1 MQKILAGIQLQVH
14 GKNILMNK
22 PKILFVFDNP
32 NEKYWMDGLCR
43 ALYELE
49 KDFEITKY
57 NLALEQNPSIVS
69 QDFTLGWGAF
79 NSSVDQQLQKVQG
92 KKGLCIAGNTFP
104 PTGANN
110 YDVLF
115 YETKWYRPQISFH
128 KNIVHAFGI
137 NSDLF
142 FKSDLLSPIVWDYI
156 GVGSLADWK
165 RWDKMKDKKGTRLV
179 IGEYQKRNEQESG
192 RIALDLL
199 KSGVMVSDIV
209 SPFDLSNL
217 YNWSRTLYM
226 PSDVNGGGERA
237 VLEARACG
245 LNVEIEDDNPK
256 LKEVLE
262 WNPIPDYKWY
272 ASQLKKGIES
282 CL

>member
-1 MQKILAGIQLQVH
+1 
-14 GKNILMNK
+14 MNK
-22 PKILFVFDNP
+22 PKILFVYDHARP
-32 NEKYWMDGLCR
+32 EYWADGLYM
-43 ALYELE
+43 ALQELE
-49 KDFEITKY
+49 KDFTITKF
-57 NLALEQNPSIVS
+57 NLAHEQWHVKHDV
-69 QDFTLGWGAF
+69 DFILGWGAF
-79 NSSVDQQLQKVQG
+79 NSSVDKVLQLPLPNT

-104 PTGANN
+104 PVGANN

-128 KNIVHAFGI
+128 KNIVHAFGV
-137 NSDLF
+137 NTDLF
-142 FKSDLLSPIVWDYI
+142 FQSDLLSPIVWDYI

-179 IGEYQKRNEQESG
+179 IGEYQKGNEQESG

-199 KSGVMVSDIV
+199 KSGVMVSDMV

-245 LNVEIEDDNPK
+245 LNVEIEEDNPK

-262 WNPIPDYKWY
+262 WDPIPDYKWY
-272 ASQLKKGIES
+272 ASQLKKGILS